1 MKLII
6 AFLALALVVAG
17 TAFVLQGGLSANKP
31 RATITQAAPTDQTDA
46 QITAQA
52 KVVPAHQVG
61 LRYPT
66 NNILPESS
74 VAEVLVHEGD
84 TVAKGTPLA
93 RLDTRDLELRV

>member
-6 AFLALALVVAG
+6 AFVALALIVAG
-17 TAFVLQGGLSANKP
+17 SAFVLQGGLAANRP
-31 RATITQAAPTDQTDA
+31 RAAITAAAPTDQTDA

-66 NNILPESS
+66 NNILPETS

-84 TVAKGTPLA
+84 TVAQGAPLA
-93 RLDTRDLELRV
+93 RLDTRDL